1 MRVRSSAI
9 AGMLQKYAP
18 SFHTVCGRF
27 LSSCAQKLD
36 WKCEKRRAKGQ
47 PSDVPRCCPCA
58 SHLNHLFRFL
68 PPSFRPS
75 FFLPSV
81 KGESAS
87 SVYES
92 LIGSMEARWEANPLE
107 RERIYA
113 PRRGANGAGKGFSS
127 LLKVDYEQRWSFKFR
142 FLYFAF
148 KVVPDKPVL
157 GRVDR
162 FG

>member
-1 MRVRSSAI
+1 MP
-9 AGMLQKYAP
+9 LQGCYKSTHRLSIRFVDVFFPPVLKNWIENAKKEERKGNP
-18 SFHTVCGRF
+18 AMCRDVALVLLTWIIWFCSF
-27 LSSCAQKLD
+27 LL
-36 WKCEKRRAKGQ
+36 
-47 PSDVPRCCPCA
+47 
-58 SHLNHLFRFL
+58 
-68 PPSFRPS
+68 PS

-142 FLYFAF
+142 FPYFAF